1 MHYQDGKVTITMA
14 MLTWKAG
21 RNFCV
26 VPTIDKKLQAISDV
40 RGELPSPRDEH
51 LCQLSCFLKE
61 YIQWIDEINESEKN
75 VNWGLRYRFKTLHD
89 HLRFNNSPHSLVDF
103 NVLNCFHLR
112 ALKSFE
118 KSVQLCM
125 KISPAW
131 RKCFKEICA
140 RQRFVLDK
148 L

>member
-1 MHYQDGKVTITMA
+1 MHYQDGKMTITMA

-21 RNFCV
+21 RNFSV
-26 VPTIDKKLQAISDV
+26 VPTTDKELKAISDV
-40 RGELPSPRDEH
+40 RELPSPRDEH
-51 LCQLSCFLKE
+51 VCQLSCFLKE
-61 YIQWIDEINESEKN
+61 YIQWIDETNESEKKCE
-75 VNWGLRYRFKTLHD
+75 LRCRFKTLHD

-103 NVLNCFHLR
+103 NVLNCFHLC
-112 ALKSFE
+112 ALKPFE

-125 KISPAW
+125 KISLAW

-140 RQRFVLDK
+140 LQRFVLDK